1 MVPSLDIS
9 KQVIAIVCGFLDS
22 DDGCLLID
30 CALPIFL
37 KFQYAIFPFP
47 VGNNDTLLYIVVKT
61 EWGVDRTRKQSL
73 Y

>member
-37 KFQYAIFPFP
+37 KFQ
-47 VGNNDTLLYIVVKT
+47 
-61 EWGVDRTRKQSL
+61 
-73 Y
+73 